1 MKILQISIEM
11 KQHSSVECGTTLH
24 QRHHHMTRLLI
35 ISINSGHRFIQQ
47 PLGGGLVVR
56 SRELEH
62 ISM

>member
-24 QRHHHMTRLLI
+24 QRHHHHMTRLLI

-47 PLGGGLVVR
+47 PLGG
-56 SRELEH
+56 ELDTE
-62 ISM
+62 